1 MITKVF
7 NLLQSL
13 RKWYWRTFNIKT
25 YGARVILL
33 KNNKVFL
40 VRHRYGNIWVFP
52 GGGIKKGESP
62 QNVARREV
70 FEETGM
76 IVNSFSRK
84 LGVYKNNLEGKNDTI
99 TIFVTSDFSE
109 DGKLNVFE
117 KIMKFI
123 EIKEFAWFDVNDLP
137 KYISRASKDRINEHF
152 ADPSKEYESDW

>member
-13 RKWYWRTFNIKT
+13 RKWYWRIFNIKT

-33 KNNKVFL
+33 KDNKVFL
-40 VRHRYGNIWVFP
+40 VRHRYGNVWVFP
-52 GGGIKKGESP
+52 GGGIKKGESAED
-62 QNVARREV
+62 VASREV

-76 IVNSFSRK
+76 VVNSFSRK

-109 DGKLNVFE
+109 GGQLNIFE
-117 KIMKFI
+117 RLMKFI
-123 EIKEFAWFDVNDLP
+123 EIKESSWFDVDDLP
-137 KYISRASKDRINEHF
+137 KYISRASRNRINEHF
-152 ADPSKEYESDW
+152 DDSSKEYIGEW